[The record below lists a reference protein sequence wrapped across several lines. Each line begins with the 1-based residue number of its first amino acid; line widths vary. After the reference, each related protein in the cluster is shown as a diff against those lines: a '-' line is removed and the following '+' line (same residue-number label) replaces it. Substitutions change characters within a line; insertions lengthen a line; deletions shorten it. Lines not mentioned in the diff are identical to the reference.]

1 MDVASLIRL
10 VALAAIW
17 GASFLFT
24 RISVPILGPVLLVEW
39 RMGLAALFLAS
50 MSLLFNRRLEIKLHW
65 KYFLVLGLFN
75 SALPFL
81 LFSFA
86 AQTVSASLLSI
97 LNATAPIW
105 GAIIGAL
112 WMRHKLS
119 SKTIWGLGLGVAGV
133 AILVGF
139 DQVTLRAGAGVAIAA
154 ALCAASCYGIAS
166 TYAKAAKSI
175 DPFANAH
182 GSMWAAALLIA
193 PAVPFFPAT
202 AAPGIGIMSSVF
214 ALGIVCT
221 GIAYLLYFRLV
232 ADLGPAS
239 ALTVTFLIP
248 VFGVLWGFLFLNESV
263 GWHTV
268 AGSITV
274 IIGTMLVTGFS
285 PHQLFAKRVDANA

>member
-139 DQVTLRAGAGVAIAA
+139 DEVTLRAGAGVAIAA

-166 TYAKAAKSI
+166 TYAKAAKSV

-182 GSMWAAALLIA
+182 GSMWAAALLIG

-202 AAPGIGIMSSVF
+202 AVPDIGIMSAVF

-285 PHQLFAKRVDANA
+285 PNQLFAKRVDANA